1 MPLGTIRLWSNEL
14 KLSHPTEP
22 GRIGLLVAA
31 LAFAVMPLALMAQT
45 PAQPNAPPQT
55 GLVIVLDPAHGGT
68 DTGARGQGATV
79 EKDIVL
85 DFARTVRAEL
95 ERQGFHV
102 VMTRNDDSDP
112 TYDDRATTA
121 NTHRD
126 TIFISFHISSTGT
139 LGAARA
145 YYYQFPNM
153 LPAPAPSTGSVS
165 ATDKAAQM
173 PARPASPAAPPSG
186 LIAWEEAQRPYGEAS
201 RHFADILQ
209 GEFSQRLPG
218 SPASPT
224 AAAVRGLRS
233 VAAPAVAVEISSV
246 SISDSAQLTAFAAP
260 LATSI
265 VRSIVAFRPM
275 GPGGAN

>member
-1 MPLGTIRLWSNEL
+1 
-14 KLSHPTEP
+14 
-22 GRIGLLVAA
+22 
-31 LAFAVMPLALMAQT
+31 MPLALMAQT
-45 PAQPNAPPQT
+45 PAQSNAPPQT

-85 DFARTVRAEL
+85 EFARTVRTEL

-126 TIFISFHISSTGT
+126 AIFITFHISSTGII
-139 LGAARA
+139 GSARA
-145 YYYQFPNM
+145 YYYQFPNSSPA
-153 LPAPAPSTGSVS
+153 LPPVAGNSSATVKGAQPPAPSTI
-165 ATDKAAQM
+165 
-173 PARPASPAAPPSG
+173 PAPPPSG
-186 LIAWEEAQRPYGEAS
+186 LVSWDEAQRPFGEAS
-201 RHFADILQ
+201 HRFADILQ
-209 GEFSQRLPG
+209 GELSQRLPG
-218 SPASPT
+218 SPASP
-224 AAAVRGLRS
+224 APAAVRGLRS
-233 VAAPAVAVEISSV
+233 VAAPAVAVELSSV
-246 SISDSAQLTAFAAP
+246 SISDSTQLTAFAAP

-275 GPGGAN
+275 GSGGVN